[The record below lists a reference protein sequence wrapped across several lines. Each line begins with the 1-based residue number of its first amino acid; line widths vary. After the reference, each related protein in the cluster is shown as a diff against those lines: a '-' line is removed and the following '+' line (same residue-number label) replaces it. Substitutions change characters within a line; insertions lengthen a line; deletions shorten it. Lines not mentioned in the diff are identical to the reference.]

1 MPFQVVLEPSL
12 GAPIHKFFFEK
23 KGILKFSKKTEN
35 HDFQGG
41 PGASEVRFQKKFKY
55 YASRFGSSNG
65 LRTSPRSFLGAPFGL
80 NLSCERGVD
89 SPNM

>member
-1 MPFQVVLEPSL
+1 M
-12 GAPIHKFFFEK
+12 HKFFFEK

-80 NLSCERGVD
+80 NLSCERGGPIW
-89 SPNM
+89 SQFSKKNSGNINSCL